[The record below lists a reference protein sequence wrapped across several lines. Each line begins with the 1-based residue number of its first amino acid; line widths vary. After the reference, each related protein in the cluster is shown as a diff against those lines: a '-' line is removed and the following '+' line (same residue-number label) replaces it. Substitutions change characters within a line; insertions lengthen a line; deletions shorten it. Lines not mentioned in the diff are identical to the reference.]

1 MRRAAP
7 CTRPARRNG
16 RNASR
21 ISRSPSHSRR
31 IQSALTVVASLARGW
46 SVHHLLQCEELSV
59 LPRKEGTGPQAPARL
74 HRQRRWIVV
83 EGDHG
88 LTQFRTQRLGNRP
101 VGDQRESRAFER
113 LSQDEI
119 IRLLLGGDLSPQ
131 KVAHDSDIY

>member
-83 EGDHG
+83 EGVLG
-88 LTQFRTQRLGNRP
+88 VTSRTVCSLLRVFTTKTPLIFSCSTAS
-101 VGDQRESRAFER
+101 VTKSAF
-113 LSQDEI
+113 LMASAAKT
-119 IRLLLGGDLSPQ
+119 GGPKKSL
-131 KVAHDSDIY
+131 